1 MSVHPTLS
9 RRRLLGGMAQLGL
22 FCAVRPLLA
31 APRELT
37 VLTSYSETVLA
48 RMEEAFERAYPQYR
62 LNLLWRMPHDAIGYL
77 SQPRQGDVDVYWAAS
92 PRTFEALRQQGAWR
106 ALPVADAGLA
116 DHIGALPLLGPE
128 RTYRASELAGYGFA
142 VDPQALAGLGVAPPK
157 DWSDL
162 ADPRLAGRIALPVP
176 SQVGFAPPMIDIVL
190 LAYGWQRG
198 WALWSEIAGLSYLVP
213 RGSTFISDEVVGGR
227 AAIGLSIDF
236 FVASAIAG
244 GARLEFLY
252 PAHGGLNPGQI
263 AIAAASRNGEAAEA
277 FVSFVLSEAGQRVLA
292 DPDIRKLPVRE
303 SVYAQLPTTYHNPF
317 RNAAAGG
324 YDYRGD
330 AGSGRLGLIAA
341 LFEQMLVAQHERLV
355 TLWAQLHQ
363 LEARRGQRLDDI
375 RDQLGAPLIDEA
387 QAADVQLLAGYRRNL
402 EGATTQPDARE
413 LRWAALAEQRYRQV
427 ADSLQRLA

>member
-1 MSVHPTLS
+1 MSVRSSLS
-9 RRRLLGGMAQLGL
+9 RRRLLGGMAQLSL

-37 VLTSYSETVLA
+37 VLTSYSESVLT

-106 ALPVADAGLA
+106 ALPAADAGLA
-116 DHIGALPLLGPE
+116 ERIGGVPLLGPDSA
-128 RTYRASELAGYGFA
+128 YRATELAGYGFA
-142 VDPQALAGLGVAPPK
+142 VDPQALASLGVAPPQ

-190 LAYGWQRG
+190 QAYGWERG
-198 WALWSEIAGLSYLVP
+198 WALWSEIAGLSYLVQ
-213 RGSTFISDEVVGGR
+213 RGSTFISDEVAGGR

-236 FVASAIAG
+236 FVTSAIAG

-263 AIAAASRNGEAAEA
+263 AIAASTRNAEAAEA
-277 FVSFVLSEAGQRVLA
+277 FVTFVLSEAAQRVLA

-303 SVYAQLPTTYHNPF
+303 SVYAQLPATYHNPF
-317 RNAAAGG
+317 RSAAAGG

-330 AGSGRLGLIAA
+330 AGSGRLGLISA
-341 LFEQMLVAQHERLV
+341 LFEELLVARHEQLV
-355 TLWAQLHQ
+355 TLWAQLHR

-375 RDQLGAPLIDEA
+375 RRQLGAPLIDED
-387 QAADVQLLAGYRRNL
+387 QAADAQLLAGYRRNL
-402 EGATTQPDARE
+402 EGATMHSGERE
-413 LRWAALAEQRYRQV
+413 QAWAALAERRYRQV

>member
-1 MSVHPTLS
+1 MSARSSLS

-37 VLTSYSETVLA
+37 VLTSYSETVLT
-48 RMEEAFERAYPQYR
+48 RMEEAFERACPQYR

-77 SQPRQGDVDVYWAAS
+77 SQPHQGDVDVYWAAS

-106 ALPVADAGLA
+106 PLPIDDSGLA
-116 DHIGALPLLGPE
+116 ERIGGVPLLGPD
-128 RTYRASELAGYGFA
+128 RAYRATELAGYGFA
-142 VDPQALAGLGVAPPK
+142 VDPQALAALGVAPPK

-190 LAYGWQRG
+190 QAYGWERG
-198 WALWSEIAGLSYLVP
+198 WALWSEIAGLSYLVQ

-244 GARLEFLY
+244 GARPEFLY
-252 PAHGGLNPGQI
+252 PAPGGVNPRQI
-263 AIAAASRNGEAAEA
+263 AADTRNAEAAQA
-277 FVSFVLSEAGQRVLA
+277 FVAFVLSEAGQRVLA

-303 SVYAQLPTTYHNPF
+303 SVYAQLPATYHNPF

-330 AGSGRLGLIAA
+330 AGSGRLGLISA
-341 LFEQMLVAQHERLV
+341 LFEQMLVVRHEQL
-355 TLWAQLHQ
+355 TGLWAQLHR
-363 LEARRGQRLDDI
+363 LETRRGQRLDAI
-375 RDQLGAPLIDEA
+375 RRQLGAPLIDEA
-387 QAADVQLLAGYRRNL
+387 QAADPKLLAGYRRSL

-413 LRWAALAEQRYRQV
+413 RGWAALAEQRYRQV